1 MDRFFSHISQD
12 LYDYWRALSQRCGGI
27 PQRDDLD
34 PAEIPSL
41 LPFVFIVEK
50 LPEGG
55 RYRFRLS
62 GTAIRE
68 IMGWENTGRHL
79 DELLEGEDLRYVTAM
94 FDQVL
99 SQRVCLRSVEGLT
112 YADQTRMRVEILRM
126 PFADKTGACRFLVGC
141 LSCVER
147 GCGDGR
153 NAASCMIFGQ
163 QVVRIEND
171 LVPREVF

>member
-50 LPEGG
+50 LPEDG

-68 IMGWENTGRHL
+68 IMGWKTPAGTSTNSWRATTCATSPRCSI
-79 DELLEGEDLRYVTAM
+79 RC
-94 FDQVL
+94 
-99 SQRVCLRSVEGLT
+99 SPRR
-112 YADQTRMRVEILRM
+112 
-126 PFADKTGACRFLVGC
+126 FACAPSR
-141 LSCVER
+141 
-147 GCGDGR
+147 
-153 NAASCMIFGQ
+153 A
-163 QVVRIEND
+163 
-171 LVPREVF
+171 